1 MRMKS
6 LTLIRGFLAPAA
18 LFAAALLMAAGG
30 PAWAQG
36 NRGPAKVIVSEVVS
50 EEIAD
55 RVEALGTLRANESI
69 QVTSTVSERIIELNF
84 DDGDDI
90 EAGQVLVRLER
101 QEEEADLK
109 AAEAIL
115 AEREAAYERTKQL
128 ANRDFASKANLDEGL
143 ANLLEAQ
150 AAVETVKA
158 HLDDRVIR
166 APFDGR
172 IGLRTISPGALVEP
186 GDVITTLDDISVVKL
201 DFNVPSAYLAT
212 LKPGLQIEARTTAFP
227 GEVFDGQISSVSNQ
241 IDPTT
246 RSITARAVID
256 NADGRLRPGL
266 LMTVTLFKNP
276 RSATLLRE
284 EALMPTG
291 SKNFVMVVGEDN
303 IAERREVGIGTRKE
317 GWVEVLSG
325 VEPGERVITH
335 GTIKARPGQPVEVIT
350 AEEGEQTLD
359 QMLKSDQGS

>member
-1 MRMKS
+1 MGIEYSGFKR
-6 LTLIRGFLAPAA
+6 LPVTLL
-18 LFAAALLMAAGG
+18 AAAFLLVSGSSG
-30 PAWAQG
+30 WAQG

-50 EEIAD
+50 EQIAD

-90 EAGQVLVRLER
+90 TAGQVLVRLER

-150 AAVETVKA
+150 AAVDTVKA
-158 HLDDRVIR
+158 HLEDRVIR

-172 IGLRTISPGALVEP
+172 IGLRTISPGALVET
-186 GDVITTLDDISVVKL
+186 GDIITTLDDISLVKL
-201 DFNVPSAYLAT
+201 DFNVPSAYLST
-212 LKPGLQIEARTTAFP
+212 LKPGLQIEARSTAFP
-227 GEVFDGQISSVSNQ
+227 GEVFEGQIRSVSNQ

-256 NADGRLRPGL
+256 NSDDRLRPGL
-266 LMTVTLFKNP
+266 LMTVTLFKSP
-276 RSATLLRE
+276 RTATLARE
-284 EALMPTG
+284 EALVPSG
-291 SKNFVMVVGEDN
+291 SKNFVMVVGEDSV
-303 IAERREVGIGTRKE
+303 AERREVSIGTRQE
-317 GWVEVLSG
+317 GWVEILSG
-325 VEPGERVITH
+325 VEPGERVMTH

-359 QMLKSDQGS
+359 EMLKNGQGS